1 MVIING
7 NGELEDRYIA
17 DFIKTVRDN
26 YFIAPFTFIFIYDV
40 YKKSTEDQVNYC
52 HANLTKFV
60 IGCSDYFK
68 QYWRE

>member
-1 MVIING
+1 MKALHNFLISWV
-7 NGELEDRYIA
+7 LMLCIA
-17 DFIKTVRDN
+17 AAATLRF
-26 YFIAPFTFIFIYDV
+26 FIAPFTFIFIYDV